1 MPYRQTPLVTGE
13 TYHLFNRS
21 VDHLPI
27 FTHKR
32 DCQRAIETLEFY
44 LYKNSPLRFSHY
56 DRLAAPEKT
65 KLCLS
70 LHRSPKQLDIYAFCL
85 MPNHIHLLAKE
96 ETPNGIATFMRH
108 FQNSFAR
115 YHNTKYKRH
124 GAVFQAMFK
133 AVRIENNEQFLHV
146 QRYIHLNPLT
156 SYLLKNEKELTQF
169 PWSSYQ
175 SYLHERVSPFVNT
188 NPILEQFS
196 SIDQFRRFT
205 IDQIDYQRNLHQIQ
219 HLTFE

>member
-27 FTHKR
+27 FSQKR
-32 DCQRAIETLEFY
+32 DCQRAIETLGFY
-44 LYKNSPLRFSHY
+44 LYKDSSLRFSHY
-56 DRLAAPEKT
+56 DRLAAPERAEFR
-65 KLCLS
+65 LS
-70 LHRSPKQLDIYAFCL
+70 LHLHPKRIDTYAFCL
-85 MPNHIHLLAKE
+85 MPNHIHILAKE
-96 ETPNGIATFMRH
+96 EVPNGIATVMRN

-133 AVRIENNEQFLHV
+133 AVRIENNEQLLHV

-156 SYLLKNEKELTQF
+156 SNILKDESDISKYF
-169 PWSSYQ
+169 WSSYP
-175 SYLHERVSPFVNT
+175 SYLQKSGGSFINT
-188 NPILEQFS
+188 NPVLDQFS
-196 SIDQFRRFT
+196 
-205 IDQIDYQRNLHQIQ
+205 
-219 HLTFE
+219 